1 MTRTPDLID
10 ALVADATPVRRLRP
24 PAMRVTCWLLLAVVT
39 LALVAF
45 HHGLRPDLALKLEQE
60 VFVSGVAA
68 ATLTGVLAAVAAFMA
83 SVPGH
88 SRRWLLLPVPP
99 LLVWFAT
106 IGYGCLT
113 DWVRI
118 GPGGISPGETASCFA
133 TLALVSTPLSFALLR
148 MLRYTAQ
155 LSPTP
160 VAMCG
165 SLAVAAMTTMAL
177 SVLHPIDASA
187 MILLWNFG
195 VALLFLG
202 ISARY
207 GSRLF
212 AWATPH

>member
-24 PAMRVTCWLLLAVVT
+24 PAMRAMCWLLLAVVT

-45 HHGLRPDLALKLEQE
+45 HHGLRPDLALRLEQE
-60 VFVSGVAA
+60 VFVTGVAA

-88 SRRWLLLPVPP
+88 SRRWLLLPVPS

-113 DWVRI
+113 DWIRI
-118 GPGGISPGETASCFA
+118 GPGGISPGETASCLA

-148 MLRYTAQ
+148 MLRYTAR

-165 SLAVAAMTTMAL
+165 ALAVAAMTTTAL
-177 SVLHPIDASA
+177 SFLHPIDASA
-187 MILLWNFG
+187 MVLLWNFG
-195 VALLFLG
+195 VALLFVG

-207 GSRLF
+207 GSWLF

>member
-24 PAMRVTCWLLLAVVT
+24 PAMRATCWLLLAVVT

-45 HHGLRPDLALKLEQE
+45 HHGLRPDLALRLEQDL
-60 VFVSGVAA
+60 FVTGVAA

-88 SRRWLLLPVPP
+88 SRRWLLLPVPS

-113 DWVRI
+113 DWIRI

-148 MLRYTAQ
+148 MLWYTAR
-155 LSPTP
+155 LSPTL

-165 SLAVAAMTTMAL
+165 SLAVAAMTTTAL

-202 ISARY
+202 VSARY

-212 AWATPH
+212 TWATPH